1 MASEMIRSRTHAEKS
16 VAARFEDR
24 GLSEF
29 TSVTGWENSDAAI

>member
-1 MASEMIRSRTHAEKS
+1 